1 MIKSKSLP
9 VTPLNYF
16 VNIIDALYDSS
27 YSHTLS
33 NSTFNADAMS
43 GMSSFLTFVLTM
55 VPEKSI
61 SMSKAAEAVEIVV
74 KCLEVEFVSLRVL
87 RFMECLR
94 VLLEICDLGDWDIV
108 KLSFQTFIKY
118 AVDNKNEKV
127 RKCAEHCVLKVFKCF
142 QNSIIKESAT
152 KLVLDT
158 FRNYILA
165 VEKADGSKDDEGSK
179 CEHLKALHMLDLL
192 KRFIPFLTKPEDMQ
206 EVILELQKCMTA
218 KFSTLYVLDV
228 MEEILALIESE
239 SELTF
244 VKTVKISDKWKSD
257 YSILIQSITGLLIC
271 EATAARASNIL
282 KEMFSRVLFSEV
294 ELNAESEQ
302 SNLVR
307 CLCDS
312 LLEVLRTYP
321 NEHSLS
327 VISALFLHLGLD
339 SFIYMDRIF
348 MKTVGFMSDASTCDV
363 KHFEQCIG
371 SAVMVMGPDKI
382 HTLYPLSFDANEQ
395 TCSNTWLL
403 PIYKEYVIYS
413 HVRFFIRTIVPLS
426 ESFRKACKRGKKM
439 AVKRKQMQSLS
450 RTCWELLPSFCRYPH
465 DLEES
470 FGSLAEILIPN
481 IKENASMLESIA
493 IALQCLVKQNM
504 SLSLS
509 FPGSSGVID
518 MGIEKENAERNIKV
532 MASWSEALLKAFTNV
547 FFQVS
552 PEKRS
557 FLKETIGCLANIAE
571 FPTSKAIFISSLERV
586 KPDVSDQ
593 KNANI
598 GLIHELASAIVA
610 DVGMDPIDFI
620 YCCIGDCLK
629 EDDEEAYANLY
640 ILLESF
646 EFMSSRFEQLVDLLR
661 DLKSPVDIISF
672 RWRFLCLKTLLF
684 HSFERTC
691 DGENKYGVWVL
702 NEIIVT
708 LKDDKEDR
716 REVAHDILLDTSSIM
731 QSKPETYYKFITMMM
746 GYLFGF
752 SPCITSGAIL
762 ALSIMLSNDSKI
774 CELKPDLVPEI
785 LELLDREEDIQV
797 AEAVLWF
804 LKMLVLSLEVAELK
818 MVLCDIL
825 NGLQSWSFVS
835 DLPEILLLERGDFR
849 NVFEICTTSLE
860 EGKETSRS
868 PQHDFKANVN
878 EIFENIVQKCGSASV
893 ESLVPE
899 KYRLGFRIC
908 LESAPSS
915 PEEGKA
921 NEALRALITSMFV
934 SSQEE
939 GFCCRQQLG
948 T

>member
-1 MIKSKSLP
+1 MEESATSLTGESDILEYLADRYKKSRSPHHRQLYAAAAYTRCMIKSKSLP

-27 YSHTLS
+27 CSHTFS
-33 NSTFNADAMS
+33 NATFNADAMS
-43 GMSSFLTFVLTM
+43 GMSSFLAFVLTL

-74 KCLEVEFVSLRVL
+74 KCLQVSIVSLRVL
-87 RFMECLR
+87 RLVECLR
-94 VLLEICDLGDWDIV
+94 VLLEFCDLGDWDTV
-108 KLSFQTFIKY
+108 KLGFQILIKY
-118 AVDNKNEKV
+118 SIDNKDQKV
-127 RKCAEHCVLKVFKCF
+127 TKCAEHCV
-142 QNSIIKESAT
+142 
-152 KLVLDT
+152 
-158 FRNYILA
+158 
-165 VEKADGSKDDEGSK
+165 
-179 CEHLKALHMLDLL
+179 LKALHMLDLL
-192 KRFIPFLTKPEDMQ
+192 KNFIPCLTKPEDMQ

-228 MEEILALIESE
+228 MEEILAFIESE
-239 SELTF
+239 SEHTF
-244 VKTVKISDKWKSD
+244 VKTVKISNKWKSD
-257 YSILIQSITGLLIC
+257 YSLLIQSITGLLTC

-282 KEMFSRVLFSEV
+282 KEMFSRVIFSEV
-294 ELNAESEQ
+294 ELNDESEQ
-302 SNLVR
+302 SSIVR
-307 CLCDS
+307 SLCDS
-312 LLEVLRTYP
+312 LSEVVSTYP
-321 NEHSLS
+321 NEYTLS

-339 SFIYMDRIF
+339 SFIYMDKIF
-348 MKTVGFMSDASTCDV
+348 MKTVGFMSDASTCTCDV
-363 KHFEQCIG
+363 KHFEHCIG
-371 SAVMVMGPDKI
+371 SAVMVMGPDEI

-413 HVRFFIRTIVPLS
+413 HVRFFITTIVPLS
-426 ESFRKACKRGKKM
+426 ESLRKACKRGKKM

-532 MASWSEALLKAFTNV
+532 MASCSEALLKAFTKV

-571 FPTSKAIFISSLERV
+571 FSTSKAIFISSLERV
-586 KPDVSDQ
+586 KPDQ

-598 GLIHELASAIVA
+598 GLIHELASALVA

-629 EDDEEAYANLY
+629 EDDEEVYANLY
-640 ILLESF
+640 ILLECF

-661 DLKSPVDIISF
+661 DLKSPVDIVSF
-672 RWRFLCLKTLLF
+672 RWRFVCLKTLLF

-691 DGENKYGVWVL
+691 DGENKYGVRVL

-708 LKDDKEDR
+708 LKDVRSTFDFDLQDKGER
-716 REVAHDILLDTSSIM
+716 RKVAYDILLDTSSMM
-731 QSKPETYYKFITMMM
+731 QSKPGTYYKFITMMM

-797 AEAVLWF
+797 AQAVLWF
-804 LKMLVLSLEVAELK
+804 LKMLVLSLEVAQLK

-825 NGLQSWSFVS
+825 NGLQSWSFV
-835 DLPEILLLERGDFR
+835 PEILMLEGGFR
-849 NVFEICTTSLE
+849 NVFENRTTSLVE

-868 PQHDFKANVN
+868 PQHDFKATVN
-878 EIFENIVQKCGSASV
+878 EILENIVQKCGSASV
-893 ESLVPE
+893 ESLVPI
-899 KYRLGFRIC
+899 GFRIC
-908 LESAPSS
+908 LENLPSS
-915 PEEGKA
+915 PEEGKESPRNQA
-921 NEALRALITSMFV
+921 KNTAA
-934 SSQEE
+934 
-939 GFCCRQQLG
+939 
-948 T
+948 

>member
-1 MIKSKSLP
+1 MEQSTTSLTGESDILEHIADRYKKSRSPHHRQLYAAAAYTQCMIKSKSLP

-127 RKCAEHCVLKVFKCF
+127 RKCAEHCVLK
-142 QNSIIKESAT
+142 
-152 KLVLDT
+152 
-158 FRNYILA
+158 
-165 VEKADGSKDDEGSK
+165 
-179 CEHLKALHMLDLL
+179 ALHMLDLL

-239 SELTF
+239 SELIF

-294 ELNAESEQ
+294 GLNAESEQ

-450 RTCWELLPSFCRYPH
+450 RTCWELLPSFCRYPY

-921 NEALRALITSMFV
+921 NEALITSMFV